1 MLDCVHWDHSSW
13 AGPGKK
19 VSQLRILT
27 SSSCHQKIQSPCLIP
42 SFSAESIWY
51 PSLNP
56 VSCGLQRSSPSN
68 LPPKA
73 PRADTPRDASVQ
85 SISRLIADP
94 NLFLLSQIQPSNL
107 ISSYVVENF
116 LVSLSS
122 DPIPKMSRRS
132 SPTFLPITHPSI
144 PASNNSRH

>member
-1 MLDCVHWDHSSW
+1 MH
-13 AGPGKK
+13 PE
-19 VSQLRILT
+19 
-27 SSSCHQKIQSPCLIP
+27 QSHLV
-42 SFSAESIWY
+42 
-51 PSLNP
+51 N
-56 VSCGLQRSSPSN
+56 
-68 LPPKA
+68 
-73 PRADTPRDASVQ
+73 PRDASVQ

-122 DPIPKMSRRS
+122 DLIPKMSQTS